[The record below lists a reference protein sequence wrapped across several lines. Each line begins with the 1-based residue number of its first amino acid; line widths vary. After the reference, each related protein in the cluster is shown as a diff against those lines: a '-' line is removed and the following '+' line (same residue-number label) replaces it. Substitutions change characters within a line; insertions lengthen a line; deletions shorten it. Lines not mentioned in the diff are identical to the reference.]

1 MHMSNEI
8 MLQVKTHY
16 ICIISNVPKAAF
28 QLADPISSSPELLR
42 LQSIQWGR
50 GVEAWPI
57 ETCGYFSE
65 PVIYKVGLTKL
76 LLDAIT

>member
-1 MHMSNEI
+1 MSNEI

-42 LQSIQWGR
+42 LQSIQWG
-50 GVEAWPI
+50 GVEAWLI

-65 PVIYKVGLTKL
+65 PVLYKVGLTKL
-76 LLDAIT
+76 SLDAIMT